1 MSALLTKIP
10 CLELL
15 CGDVHDMEARMPRVS
30 EKRVGIAVLNI
41 LAGRPEGEATV
52 EVLKAEL
59 PNHIALSADDQI
71 GSTTRTNEEMWEQQ
85 VRNLKSHDKAAGNI
99 FSDGFVEVVARGIW
113 RITPAGR
120 AFIRATA
127 PA

>member
-15 CGDVHDMEARMPRVS
+15 CGDVHYMEARMPRVS

-52 EVLKAEL
+52 EVKC
-59 PNHIALSADDQI
+59 
-71 GSTTRTNEEMWEQQ
+71 
-85 VRNLKSHDKAAGNI
+85 
-99 FSDGFVEVVARGIW
+99 
-113 RITPAGR
+113 
-120 AFIRATA
+120 
-127 PA
+127 